1 MEGILEIRDTCKTP
15 IELLTS
21 DAFEKYLNTY
31 KRLFIKQ
38 LQSRQNTEQ
47 KEEVLHKIHFIK
59 SIDPNTYIKI
69 TQEKNLFQKT
79 I

>member
-38 LQSRQNTEQ
+38 FRGPN
-47 KEEVLHKIHFIK
+47 IIDCFIIK
-59 SIDPNTYIKI
+59 SKPT
-69 TQEKNLFQKT
+69 TP
-79 I
+79 

>member
-15 IELLTS
+15 IELLKS

-38 LQSRQNTEQ
+38 L
-47 KEEVLHKIHFIK
+47 
-59 SIDPNTYIKI
+59 
-69 TQEKNLFQKT
+69 
-79 I
+79 